1 MLTLGGHVVQL
12 ALMVFF
18 HYCRLNAATQEYDC
32 CLVKPMYIYI
42 IYKVHM
48 YAQFT
53 IHKQL
58 YCYVV
63 TYVKT
68 YLDN

>member
-32 CLVKPMYIYI
+32 CLVKPIYIY
-42 IYKVHM
+42 
-48 YAQFT
+48 T
-53 IHKQL
+53 R
-58 YCYVV
+58 YVCMHNLQ
-63 TYVKT
+63 YINN
-68 YLDN
+68 YIAM